1 MSARDRRK
9 FLTPESIDGG
19 ATPAQ
24 TRHFGGGGR
33 ELATLN
39 PQGAL
44 ANPEPEKPVD
54 ERERLSGRL
63 PPFKLERFDDVANCN
78 RSAVEAAKLKEILRL
93 IPMPPGIGDTQRDAL
108 YVKAIDL
115 FESIGPADAIEGML
129 AAQMVGTH
137 NATMEC
143 LRRAMIYDQ
152 SLEAQKVYLSQA
164 ERLMNLY
171 TRHVDALARH
181 RGSGQPNIT
190 VGQVNVESGGQ
201 AIVGNVGVGA
211 GGAAPATSPP
221 VIEGPDAPA
230 AVADLKKPTRGKAR
244 Q

>member
-1 MSARDRRK
+1 MAARSRRK
-9 FLTPESIDGG
+9 FLTPENIEAGS
-19 ATPAQ
+19 TPEQ
-24 TRHFGGGGR
+24 TRDVDGGGR

-39 PQGAL
+39 LQGAV
-44 ANPEPEKPVD
+44 ASPAPEKPVD
-54 ERERLSGRL
+54 ERERLSERL
-63 PPFKLERFDDVANCN
+63 PPFKLERFADFATCG
-78 RSAVEAAKLKEILRL
+78 RSDIEAAKIAELFTL
-93 IPMPPGIGDTQRDAL
+93 IPMPPSIGDTQRDAL

-115 FESIGPADAIEGML
+115 FESIGPADGIEGML
-129 AAQMVGTH
+129 ATQMVGTH

-181 RGSGQPNIT
+181 RGGGPPNIT

-211 GGAAPATSPP
+211 GSAAPATSPP
-221 VIEGPDAPA
+221 LIEGPDAPP

>member
-1 MSARDRRK
+1 MAARSRRK
-9 FLTPESIDGG
+9 FLTPENIDGG

-24 TRHFGGGGR
+24 TRDVGGGEL

-39 PQGAL
+39 PQGAV
-44 ANPEPEKPVD
+44 ANAAPEKPVD

-63 PPFKLERFDDVANCN
+63 PPFKLERFEGVANCN
-78 RSAVEAAKLKEILRL
+78 RSAVEAAKLREILSL
-93 IPMPPGIGDTQRDAL
+93 IPIPPSIGDTQRDAL

-115 FESIGPADAIEGML
+115 FESIGPADGIEGML

-181 RGSGQPNIT
+181 RGGGQPNIT
-190 VGQVNVESGGQ
+190 VGQVNVESGGR
-201 AIVGNVGVGA
+201 AIVGNVAAGA
-211 GGAAPATSPP
+211 GSAAPPTSPP
-221 VIEGPDAPA
+221 LIEGADAPP
-230 AVADLKKPTRGKAR
+230 AVADLKKPTRRKAR